1 VAVLAAAAG
10 AYYWW
15 AAPRP
20 LSAEERALVGTW
32 AVRLDGAAGDALEY
46 EFRPDRTCRMR
57 GRDPRTGA
65 VSTDLAGLSWGLSG
79 GRLVVR
85 HPDGAAARS
94 WHVLPS
100 QRSADEV
107 FRLTPDGPDRFRYT
121 GTIEVRSTPTQPPVT
136 GTMTRLPP
144 AE

>member
-1 VAVLAAAAG
+1 LAVLAAGAG
-10 AYYWW
+10 AYWW
-15 AAPRP
+15 AVRPP
-20 LSAEERALVGTW
+20 LSDEERDLVGSW
-32 AVRLDGAAGDALEY
+32 AFRLDGATGDILEY

-65 VSTDLAGLSWGLSG
+65 TTTDLSGLSWGLSD

-85 HPDGAAARS
+85 HPDGAVAS
-94 WHVLPS
+94 PWHVLPS

-121 GTIEVRSTPTQPPVT
+121 GTIETRSAPTQPPVT
-136 GTMTRLPP
+136 GTMTRVRR